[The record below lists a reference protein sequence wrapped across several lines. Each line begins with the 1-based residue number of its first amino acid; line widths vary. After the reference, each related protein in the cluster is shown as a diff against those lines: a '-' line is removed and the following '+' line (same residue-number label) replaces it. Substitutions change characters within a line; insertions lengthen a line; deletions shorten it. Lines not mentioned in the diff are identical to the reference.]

1 MPELLRCSRLL
12 PRAASAPIA
21 DAGVLVDAGRVVEA
35 GPWAVMVR
43 HAESLPV
50 VDLPGVTLPGLID
63 AHNHLRGTPLELQGV
78 PDAPLELWL
87 LRLRT
92 LSELSWADEA
102 RVAAGQLLGTG
113 VTTVQGVLHG
123 AAARAAYMEQI
134 EGVVAVLAE
143 SGIRADV
150 MVGLTDQAEYAP
162 PGLLEDDLAAY
173 VRADSGTGPADLPEV
188 IRILARRWEGDRTG
202 SRVRVGVA
210 PVAPQWSSDELLG
223 TAGRLLAEG
232 VRAHTHLL
240 ESPAQRRWL
249 PEDPVGRLRRAG
261 LLGPGL
267 SVAHGVWLEDAE
279 LAELADAEVGVV
291 HCPTSNAG
299 LEVGAA
305 RVRAWWDAG
314 LVPALATDSH
324 PRNGRLDIFAE
335 MRCALTTAEGV
346 GAPLSPTEVLSMA
359 TIGGAAAVGRGDDLG
374 EIAVGYAADMVTLD
388 LPTGHVTGADVLAE
402 AVVEAGPNR
411 VAQVHVA
418 GRRVVHDGQL
428 MAADETSAA
437 EHRLLLQLRADA
449 DARRRRQEAATVLD
463 ARVLNAL
470 HRAGVPVGVGVRS

>member
-1 MPELLRCSRLL
+1 
-12 PRAASAPIA
+12 
-21 DAGVLVDAGRVVEA
+21 
-35 GPWAVMVR
+35 
-43 HAESLPV
+43 
-50 VDLPGVTLPGLID
+50 
-63 AHNHLRGTPLELQGV
+63 
-78 PDAPLELWL
+78 
-87 LRLRT
+87 
-92 LSELSWADEA
+92 
-102 RVAAGQLLGTG
+102 
-113 VTTVQGVLHG
+113 
-123 AAARAAYMEQI
+123 
-134 EGVVAVLAE
+134 
-143 SGIRADV
+143 
-150 MVGLTDQAEYAP
+150 
-162 PGLLEDDLAAY
+162 
-173 VRADSGTGPADLPEV
+173 
-188 IRILARRWEGDRTG
+188 
-202 SRVRVGVA
+202 
-210 PVAPQWSSDELLG
+210 
-223 TAGRLLAEG
+223 
-232 VRAHTHLL
+232 
-240 ESPAQRRWL
+240 
-249 PEDPVGRLRRAG
+249 

-279 LAELADAEVGVV
+279 LAELADAKVGVV

-463 ARVLNAL
+463 ARVLHAL